1 MTQVRLLGWKASGLR
16 CPDHE
21 INLARDDGKPHHIS
35 LIQMPNGTGKTTTL
49 ELLRAALSG
58 PEAWDDPASIAE
70 FAPRGANGGKGEF
83 IVRLM
88 VDTSRF
94 TIEMTLDFDQGTTEF
109 RTSVGEMGG
118 SMRRFQRPPSLLR
131 VLTPE
136 FVPFFVFDG
145 ELAHALLDPKKTRA
159 REALEVQFQL
169 SSLNQFSRLMERY
182 WEEKTRNSTA
192 KGDKGLTQRRNK
204 LNELTARQTRLTREQ
219 RELKS
224 KLTTLTAQRDKLA
237 RDYKDRFDQDHQAQ
251 EDRRR
256 LEEDLD
262 RAKSNLSTVLAGG
275 FAEIRKPQY
284 LSSRFTAGLQT
295 LRENLDK
302 LKLPENAAKE
312 FFNDLAED
320 DHCVCGEEM
329 TDERR
334 AAILARRDAYLGRE
348 DQGVLNAIKGAIK
361 DTAGEDPLSYRGQ
374 LDKQLIR
381 LRNAVRDRDLVQ
393 GELDALEQ
401 RRLEGGD
408 EELTAMKTKLEDME
422 AEIGTIEDRL
432 SELEADDDGGRG
444 DDTKSLKALQK
455 RINRA
460 KDLVDEAAE
469 TREVR
474 IKTELLKGLIEAAVA
489 DASTRIAKQ
498 LVDTTNARLE
508 GILTRAPLRVAD
520 VQDSVVLDGQTRG
533 SPGQTLALGYAF
545 LLGLFDAGQVSLP
558 FVVDS
563 PTGALDKNVRREIAE
578 LLPSISQQLVAFTT
592 SSEYEQFVPVL
603 HRAAR
608 GDVQYLTMFRLNGDT
623 RPLLD
628 GAEDG
633 AAVLTENGALVTS
646 KAFFEAFDSEEYDEP
661 ASVRAVS

>member
-1 MTQVRLLGWKASGLR
+1 MTQVRLLGWKASGFR

-21 INLARDDGKPHHIS
+21 VNLTRADGEPHHIS

-58 PEAWDDPASIAE
+58 PEAWGNPSSISE
-70 FAPRGANGGKGEF
+70 FTPRGAGSSTGEF

-88 VDTSRF
+88 VDRKRF
-94 TIEMTLDFDQGTTEF
+94 TVEMTLDFDQRKSGF
-109 RTSVGEMGG
+109 RTTWASSVA
-118 SMRRFQRPPSLLR
+118 RFQRPPSLLR

-145 ELAHALLDPKKTRA
+145 ELAHALLDPNKTRA

-192 KGDKGLTQRRNK
+192 KGEKGLNQRRNK
-204 LNELTARQTRLTREQ
+204 LNKLTARREKLTQEQ
-219 RELKS
+219 GELKR
-224 KLTTLTAQRDKLA
+224 KLNTLTAQRDRLA
-237 RDYKDRFDQDHQAQ
+237 RDYNDRFDQDEQAQ
-251 EDRRR
+251 KDRRR
-256 LEEDLD
+256 LEQDLGMAND
-262 RAKSNLSTVLAGG
+262 NLSAMLNDAFT
-275 FAEIRKPQY
+275 ETRKPQY
-284 LSSRFTAGLQT
+284 LSSRFTAGLQA
-295 LRENLDK
+295 LRENLDI
-302 LKLPENAAKE
+302 LKLPENAARE
-312 FFNDLAED
+312 FFSELAED

-334 AAILARRDAYLGRE
+334 AAILARRDTYLGKE

-361 DTAGEDPLSYRGQ
+361 DTAGEDSQNYRGQ
-374 LDKQLIR
+374 LDKQLVR
-381 LRNAVRDRDLVQ
+381 LRDAVRDRDLVQ
-393 GELDALEQ
+393 GELDALEH
-401 RRLEGGD
+401 RRLQGND
-408 EELTAMKTKLEDME
+408 EELTAMKKKHENFDSKIG
-422 AEIGTIEDRL
+422 EIEGRL
-432 SELEADDDGGRG
+432 ATLEADDDGGRG
-444 DDTKSLKALQK
+444 DDTESLKALQK

-460 KDLVDEAAE
+460 KELVDEAAE
-469 TREVR
+469 TRDVR
-474 IKTELLKGLIEAAVA
+474 MKTEVLKKLIKVAVD

-498 LVDTTNARLE
+498 LVDATNTRLE

-520 VQDSVVLDGQTRG
+520 VQDNVMLDGQTCG

-558 FVVDS
+558 FIVDS

-603 HRAAR
+603 DRAAR
-608 GDVQYLTMFRLNGDT
+608 GDVQYLTMFRLNDDT
-623 RPLLD
+623 RLLLD
-628 GAEDG
+628 GAEDS
-633 AAVLTENGALVTS
+633 AAELTANGALVTS
-646 KAFFEAFDSEEYDEP
+646 KNFFEAFDSEEYDESESARA
-661 ASVRAVS
+661 AS

>member
-1 MTQVRLLGWKASGLR
+1 MTQVRLLGWKVSGLR

-21 INLARDDGKPHHIS
+21 ISLTHADGNPHHIS

-58 PEAWDDPASIAE
+58 PEAWDDPARIAE
-70 FAPRGANGGKGEF
+70 YAPRGGSGGKGEL

-94 TIEMTLDFDQGTTEF
+94 TIEMTLDFEQKRAGF
-109 RTSVGEMGG
+109 RTTWLSSSV
-118 SMRRFQRPPSLLR
+118 SRFQRPPSLLR
-131 VLTPE
+131 VLTLE

-182 WEEKTRNSTA
+182 WENKTRNSTT
-192 KGDKGLTQRRNK
+192 KGEKGLTQRRNK
-204 LNELTARQTRLTREQ
+204 LNELTTRRDRLTQEQ

-224 KLTTLTAQRDKLA
+224 NLSNLTSQRDKLA
-237 RDYKDRFDQDHQAQ
+237 RDYKDRFDQDLQAQ
-251 EDRRR
+251 EERRR
-256 LEEDLD
+256 LEDDLG
-262 RAKSNLSTVLAGG
+262 RANGNLSAMLGG
-275 FAEIRKPQY
+275 AFADVRKPQH
-284 LSSRFTAGLQT
+284 LSARFTAGLQA

-312 FFNDLAED
+312 FFSDLAEA

-329 TDERR
+329 TDVRR
-334 AAILARRDAYLGRE
+334 AAILARRDAYLGKE

-361 DTAGEDPLSYRGQ
+361 DTAGEEPLSYRGH
-374 LDKQLIR
+374 LDKQLVR
-381 LRNAVRDRDLVQ
+381 LRDAVRDRDLVQ

-401 RRLEGGD
+401 RRLEGD
-408 EELTAMKTKLEDME
+408 EGELTAMKTKLEELESEIGAIETRM
-422 AEIGTIEDRL
+422 AEI
-432 SELEADDDGGRG
+432 EADDDGGGG
-444 DDTKSLKALQK
+444 DDTDSLKALQK

-474 IKTELLKGLIEAAVA
+474 VKTELLKELIEAAVA
-489 DASTRIAKQ
+489 GASTRIAKQ
-498 LVDTTNARLE
+498 LVDATNARLE

-603 HRAAR
+603 DRAAR
-608 GDVQYLTMFRLNGDT
+608 GDVQYLTMFRLNDAT

-633 AAVLTENGALVTS
+633 AAALSANGALVTS
-646 KAFFEAFDSEEYDEP
+646 KSFFEAFDSEEYDEP
-661 ASVRAVS
+661 ASIKAL